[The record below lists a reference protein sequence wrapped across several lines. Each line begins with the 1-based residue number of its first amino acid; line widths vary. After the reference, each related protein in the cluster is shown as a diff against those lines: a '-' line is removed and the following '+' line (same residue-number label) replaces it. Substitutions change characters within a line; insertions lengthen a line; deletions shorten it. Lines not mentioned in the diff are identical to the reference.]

1 VADDTPEDG
10 SGEALDLE
18 ALDQIRPGAWL
29 APGRQVVVSD
39 ELVRGLRFSRHI
51 TRGELM
57 AGWLAVVPDFAA
69 LAAFAHQYDLA
80 SGGRVEV
87 GEPAAD
93 ELAPHE
99 APALVLQGPD
109 GWLDG
114 TAADDLVVLSIDG
127 STLTVTSE
135 PAPPPQPIDPTA
147 VIDTFE
153 RLGGG
158 EPVPLRDVVLHLLID
173 HRALF
178 EVSPPTPLRDL
189 LVVAGLDVDGTSVV
203 RADLRPAA
211 RGGETVGLPGLGLS
225 SALAAERLLAAVLG
239 VDGGEIDAD
248 VLAAVADAD
257 AVAAMAEQ
265 VVGGEL
271 VPIEQLEAFTD
282 RLAAAGGGASAQAGL
297 AFLRSR
303 LAEWQGDAT
312 AQEAALATAAQQPAA
327 LVDAAWFAADRG
339 DARAALGLLQAAHVP
354 ADDPDVELLARYT
367 AAGPRLVGRNDP
379 CWCGSGRKHKQC
391 CLRLNGHDL
400 ESRVP
405 WLHAKGVS
413 FLQRPPQRA
422 ALLAVAVASAGVATA
437 DDAPARVIA
446 AACDATVTELC
457 LFEGGAFAGF
467 VAQRGVLLPDAER
480 ELAERWA
487 TARHRVWEVLDGG
500 RALRDRATGEERAL
514 DATSAAKVAHDT
526 VVVAV
531 AQEGPVVL
539 PGPAQPVGGEVLDD
553 LAPLLESGDPV
564 PIARLLGAE
573 FGWTAAPDLGSP
585 DGAPDALAP
594 AP

>member
-1 VADDTPEDG
+1 VSDDRPEGG
-10 SGEALDLE
+10 SAEALDLE
-18 ALDQIRPGAWL
+18 SLDQIRPGAWM
-29 APGRQVVVSD
+29 APGRQVVVND
-39 ELVRGLRFSRHI
+39 ELVRGLRFSRHV
-51 TRGELM
+51 TQGELM
-57 AGWLAVVPDFAA
+57 AGRLAVVPDFAA

-80 SGGRVEV
+80 TGGRVVV
-87 GEPAAD
+87 GEPSAD
-93 ELAPHE
+93 DLAPHE
-99 APALVLQGPD
+99 APELVLQGPD

-114 TAADDLVVLSIDG
+114 LAANDLVVLSIDG
-127 STLTVTSE
+127 STLTVTHE
-135 PAPPPQPIDPTA
+135 PAPVPQPIDPTA
-147 VIDTFE
+147 IVATFDQ
-153 RLGGG
+153 LGGG
-158 EPVPLRDVVLHLLID
+158 EPVALLDLVLHLLID
-173 HRALF
+173 HRTLF

-203 RADLRPAA
+203 RADQRPSA

-239 VDGGEIDAD
+239 VDGGAIDDD

-271 VPIEQLEAFTD
+271 VPVEQLASFTE
-282 RLAAAGGGASAQAGL
+282 RLDGAVGPGQQPGL

-303 LAEWQGDAT
+303 LAEWQGDAA

-354 ADDPDVELLARYT
+354 SDDPDVEHLAQYT

-379 CWCGSGRKHKQC
+379 GWCGSGRKHKHC

-400 ESRVP
+400 DSRVP
-405 WLHAKGVS
+405 WLHAKGVA
-413 FLQRPPQRA
+413 FLQRPPQRG
-422 ALLAVAVASAGVATA
+422 ALLAVATASAGVATP

-457 LFEGGAFAGF
+457 LFEGGAFARF
-467 VAQRGVLLPDAER
+467 VAQRGALLPDDER

-487 TARHRVWEVLDGG
+487 TARHRIWEVQDGG
-500 RALRDRATGEERAL
+500 RALRDRATGEERLL
-514 DATSAAKVAHDT
+514 DARSAAKVAHDGI
-526 VVVAV
+526 VLAV
-531 AQEGPVVL
+531 AQEGPVTL
-539 PGPAQPVGGEVLDD
+539 PGPAQPVAGEALAA
-553 LAPLLESGDPV
+553 LAPLLEAGDPI
-564 PIARLLGAE
+564 PIARLLGLE